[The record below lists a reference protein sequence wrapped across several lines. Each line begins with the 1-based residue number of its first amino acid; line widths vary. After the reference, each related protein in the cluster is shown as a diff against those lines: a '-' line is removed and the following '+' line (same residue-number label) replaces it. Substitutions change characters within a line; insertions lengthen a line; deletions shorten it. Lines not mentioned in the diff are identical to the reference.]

1 MLSRSR
7 IRLRVRALLVVSLL
21 ACAGPTLAQEQAKTA
36 APADG
41 SIANAPAADTPAG
54 ALHALFDAHG
64 TWNEREY
71 GYAFVDGRWRAPG
84 YLPSNTPETWAR
96 RTAYWAD
103 TLAELDAI
111 PVDTLSREDQVNLA
125 VFRATIEAD
134 HVNAVRRTWEAPF
147 NSDTFFWTGFA
158 PREPWREES
167 EWRNYI
173 GRLHD
178 VPRHFRE
185 HIDNMERG
193 LARGWSVP
201 RASLDDRDNTIESY
215 TLEDAGNPIL
225 AAFDTIPL
233 SIPEP
238 ARTQLREEGR
248 RVVLEEV
255 VPAYRQLL
263 AYMREDYLPRTRTS
277 IAASA
282 LPDGAA
288 FYRTQIREYVTR
300 DMDPREIHELGL
312 TEVARISAEMREV
325 MARAGFEGTF
335 EEFLAYLRSD
345 PKFYAQT
352 PRELLATAAYVAK
365 KVDGQLKHVLGTLP
379 RYRFTILPVA
389 DDIAPN
395 YTAGRGGLDACW
407 FNTWDLPSRPL
418 YNLPALVLHECSPGH
433 SLQAALALEAPER
446 PAFRA
451 RTYFSGYGEGWALY
465 TEWLGTQMGIYETPY
480 EDFGRLTFEMWRAA
494 RLVIDT
500 GIHEYDWSREQAIE
514 YLASHTALARHDI
527 VNEVDRYISWP
538 GQALS
543 YYIGYRTIRDLR
555 AEAERELGTGF
566 DQKAFHDTILR
577 LGSVPLPVLD
587 EEVRAFIQSQ
597 KQAAAPGPQPSSRSQ
612 L

>member
-1 MLSRSR
+1 MLSEGR
-7 IRLRVRALLVVSLL
+7 IRPRVPALLVVSLL
-21 ACAGPTLAQEQAKTA
+21 ACAGFHGVQAQEPGKHATA
-36 APADG
+36 TVQDMPRAG
-41 SIANAPAADTPAG
+41 TPAADTPAR
-54 ALHALFDAHG
+54 ALHALFDAHAR
-64 TWNEREY
+64 WSEREY
-71 GYAFVDGRWRAPG
+71 GYTRINGRWRASDR
-84 YLPSNTPETWAR
+84 LPSNTPETWER
-96 RTAYWAD
+96 RAAYWAD
-103 TLAELDAI
+103 MLAKLDRI
-111 PVDTLSREDQVNLA
+111 PVDALSREDQVSLA
-125 VFRATIEAD
+125 VFRATMEAD
-134 HVNAVRRTWEAPF
+134 HSNAVRRTWEAPF

-158 PREPWREES
+158 PREAWRDEQD
-167 EWRNYI
+167 WRNYI
-173 GRLHD
+173 GRLRD
-178 VPRHFRE
+178 LPRHFGE

-201 RASLDDRDNTIESY
+201 RASLDNRDNTIESY
-215 TLEDAGNPIL
+215 TLEDTGNPIL
-225 AAFDTIPL
+225 AAFDTIPD
-233 SIPEP
+233 SIPESV
-238 ARTQLREEGR
+238 RTQLREEGR
-248 RVVLEEV
+248 QVVLGEV
-255 VPAYRQLL
+255 VPAYRGLL
-263 AYMREDYLPRTRTS
+263 AYIREDYLPRTRSS

-288 FYRTQIREYVTR
+288 VYRTQIREYVTR

-312 TEVARISAEMREV
+312 AEVARISAEMREV

-352 PRELLATAAYVAK
+352 PRELLANASYVAK

-379 RYRFTILPVA
+379 RYRFTIRPVA

-407 FNTWDLPSRPL
+407 FNTYDLPSRPL

-451 RTYFSGYGEGWALY
+451 STYFSGYGEGWALY

-480 EDFGRLTFEMWRAA
+480 EDFGRLSFEMWRAA

-514 YLASHTALARHDI
+514 YLASHAALARHDI

-543 YYIGYRTIRDLR
+543 YYIGYKTIRDLR
-555 AEAERELGTGF
+555 VEAERELGRGF
-566 DQKAFHDTILR
+566 DQRAFHDTILQ
-577 LGSVPLPVLD
+577 LGSVPLPVL
-587 EEVRAFIQSQ
+587 EGEVRAFIAAQ
-597 KQAAAPGPQPSSRSQ
+597 KAASAP
-612 L
+612 